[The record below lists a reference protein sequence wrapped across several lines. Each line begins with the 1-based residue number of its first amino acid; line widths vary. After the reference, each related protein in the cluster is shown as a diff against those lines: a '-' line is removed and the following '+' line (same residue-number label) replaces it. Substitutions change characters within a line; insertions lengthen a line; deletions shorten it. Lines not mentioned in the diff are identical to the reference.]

1 MILFMLMMMNVV
13 SMLGVM
19 MIAGYNDYS
28 MSDNAI
34 GKCDDVQ
41 KSMKFAEQ

>member
-1 MILFMLMMMNVV
+1 MLMMMIVV

-28 MSDNAI
+28 TSDNTI
-34 GKCDDVQ
+34 GKCDDV
-41 KSMKFAEQ
+41 